1 MRKASMFRRLPGA
14 FALIFSLLATAAC
27 AADTAPPAAARQ
39 WVAGSDYLVLDPPV
53 PTSTGSKI
61 EVVEVFSYACPHC
74 AHFQTYVDEL
84 KSKLP
89 ANAQFV
95 LLPAVFNAAWEP
107 FARAFYTAQAL
118 GLVDKTHQA
127 LFDALHRDHMPMR
140 TLDDL
145 SAFYAQH
152 GVDKAKFMAASNSF
166 EVESKLQRSAQ
177 LVKAYNVDGTPSII
191 VNGKYRVTGASA
203 GGYPQLIE
211 LVDWLV
217 QKEID
222 AKSKPGAKKKK

>member
-1 MRKASMFRRLPGA
+1 MFKRLSGA

-74 AHFQTYVDEL
+74 AHFQTYIDEL

-89 ANAQFV
+89 ASAQFV

-118 GLVDKTHQA
+118 GIVDKTHQA
-127 LFDALHRDHMPMR
+127 LFDALHRDHLPI
-140 TLDDL
+140 TSLDAL
-145 SAFYAQH
+145 AKFYA
-152 GVDKAKFMAASNSF
+152 GYGADSATFLSTANSF
-166 EVESKLQRSAQ
+166 VIEAKMAHGNELVRDYHVE
-177 LVKAYNVDGTPSII
+177 GTPTLI
-191 VNGKYRVTGASA
+191 VNGKYRVAMNSERSIGPAEAIKLTL
-203 GGYPQLIE
+203 Y
-211 LVDWLV
+211 LV
-217 QKEID
+217 QQEAQ
-222 AKSKPGAKKKK
+222 AKGKGGN